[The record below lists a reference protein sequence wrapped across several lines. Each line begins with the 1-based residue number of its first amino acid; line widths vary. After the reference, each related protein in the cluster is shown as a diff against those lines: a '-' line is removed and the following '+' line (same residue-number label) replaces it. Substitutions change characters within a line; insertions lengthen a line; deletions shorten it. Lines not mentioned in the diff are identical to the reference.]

1 MTLLKK
7 IALPTFQNGR
17 NRFWSTV
24 IGVALSTA
32 MLLAVFLGSDAAMD
46 VMRRYTICQQG
57 EWFWS
62 MLQLPSSSAQ
72 FLEESASDGE
82 TVGIYGGM
90 YQATDCNGSSMTLYG
105 TDNSFFEMMQASLI
119 EGSWPAY
126 PNEVV
131 AKQGSTDWNIGDTI
145 QITDSDGAIQVITVV
160 GFYGNSVLD
169 LQLPSVDGSVTA
181 FYGIDWSNP
190 CGENVYR
197 FFSMPKT
204 YTNSYMNSIEQ
215 NSKAVLTTSPQA
227 YALYNNALITFSG
240 YSSLGGQN
248 LVQVVVLVLRVLLLA
263 IIAFTSV
270 LLITNSFSISLAQ
283 KKKELA
289 LLISVGATMRQV
301 GTCLL
306 FEALLIGLI
315 GIPLG
320 VLLGY
325 GSLFAAF
332 RLLSPLT
339 ENASAMLGGDLSFH
353 LNFNLAWILITV
365 ALSSIVLFTSAKRPM
380 RLFRRESIINNLF
393 GNSEVKV
400 SRRVTH
406 QGKIATRFWGAE
418 AGLAVKEA
426 KRNWRSYKSAVRSLA
441 VCMIIFIGAVGL
453 SVYLPS
459 AYFSQKDIPAGPI
472 TVNYASTKENV
483 TQTHVFQKLTAP
495 ETHVDTITVTET
507 GYFDTQS
514 IPADIYTEQDRYF
527 MDMLNPV
534 QDEDRYSAMIKF
546 EIIPDEE
553 FEKLASSEAIPA
565 GKIGCIL
572 QNRFFYS
579 NEDITQTTLHI
590 GDSLDTSLAGM
601 PVSLYITSVDKKQF
615 VEDRVGDLSSLSVV
629 IKRTDAETMFDQLQQ
644 QTGQIYA
651 RSVTISYQ
659 TDSPAQLQSELSPYS
674 YNDLFTAGTSDYLI
688 ISDNSVELMLIGI
701 VYMLLYL
708 ICYGFSAMLA
718 LISICQMITTIST
731 ELALQR
737 KDFALLQSV
746 GVGERSLK
754 KVICFQAIIY
764 VSNALKWAIP
774 LSFGLLLGEYYL
786 LRNLAGFV
794 FVVPWWAFATIII
807 VAAVVTGLVMMSP
820 IRSLRKQSIIENIRV
835 NE

>member
-7 IALPTFQNGR
+7 MALPTFQNGR
-17 NRFWSTV
+17 KRFWSTV

-90 YQATDCNGSSMTLYG
+90 YQATYGNGNAMTLYG
-105 TDNSFFEMMQASLI
+105 TDNSFFEMMQARLI
-119 EGSWPAY
+119 EGNWPAY

-131 AKQGSTDWNIGDTI
+131 VKEGSTDWDIGDTV
-145 QITDSDGAIQVITVV
+145 QIADSDGVIQVVTVV

-169 LQLPSVDGSVTA
+169 LQLPTVDGSITA
-181 FYGIDWSNP
+181 FYGIDWLNP
-190 CGENVYR
+190 CGENDYR
-197 FFSMPKT
+197 FFSMPKS

-215 NSKAVLTTSPQA
+215 NSKAVLATSPQA

-240 YSSLGGQN
+240 YSSPGGQN
-248 LVQVVVLVLRVLLLA
+248 LVQVVVWVLRVLLLA
-263 IIAFTSV
+263 IIAFASV

-289 LLISVGATMRQV
+289 LLVSVGATMRQV
-301 GTCLL
+301 GACLL

-325 GSLFAAF
+325 GSLFVAF

-339 ENASAMLGGDLSFH
+339 ENAGAMLGGDLSFH
-353 LNFNLAWILITV
+353 LDFSLAWILITV
-365 ALSSIVLFTSAKRPM
+365 ALSSIVLFISAKRPM
-380 RLFRRESIINNLF
+380 TLFRRESIINNLF

-400 SRRVTH
+400 NRRVTH
-406 QGKIATRFWGAE
+406 QGKIATRLWGTE

-441 VCMIIFIGAVGL
+441 VCMIIFIGAAGL

-459 AYFSQKDIPAGPI
+459 AYFSQQDIPAGPI

-483 TQTHVFQKLTAP
+483 TQTHVFQKLTTP
-495 ETHVDTITVTET
+495 ETHVDTVSVTET
-507 GYFDTQS
+507 AYFDTQN
-514 IPADIYTEQDRYF
+514 IPATIYTEQNRYF
-527 MDMLNPV
+527 MDMMNAV
-534 QDEDRYSAMIKF
+534 QDGEPYSVMIKF
-546 EIIPDEE
+546 EIIPDED
-553 FEKLASSEAIPA
+553 FEKLVSSESIPT

-572 QNRFFYS
+572 KNRFFYS

-601 PVSLYITSVDKKQF
+601 PVSLYIASVDKKQF
-615 VEDRVGDLSSLSVV
+615 VEDRVGDLSLLSVV
-629 IKRTDAETMFDQLQQ
+629 IKRADAETMFDQLQQ
-644 QTGQIYA
+644 QIGQIYA

-659 TDSPAQLQSELSPYS
+659 TDFPAQLQSELSPYS

-688 ISDNSVELMLIGI
+688 LSDNSVELMLIGI
-701 VYMLLYL
+701 VHMLLYF

-731 ELALQR
+731 ELALQQ

-746 GVGERSLK
+746 GVGEWSLK

-764 VSNALKWAIP
+764 VANALKWAIP

-786 LRNLAGFV
+786 LRKLAGFI

-807 VAAVVTGLVMMSP
+807 IAVVVTGFVVISP
-820 IRSLRKQSIIENIRV
+820 IRSLRKQSIIESIRV